1 MKRRD
6 LVVGLSAVGILA
18 GAVPGRA
25 QRPRRV
31 GYLSPEPPGA
41 AAGQTETALRQ
52 GLRDLGWIDGQNLT
66 IVIRQ
71 AETPE
76 RMVAAAAELARLDV
90 DLIVSAGSIATAAA
104 KAAMSTI
111 PVVFGSAPDPVRRG
125 FVESLARPGGNLTG
139 LAILDEIVPKLLE
152 IVPQARRAAYLYEPA
167 ITPEPLRSQLTT
179 ERESAARLLGMEYQ
193 ELPIR
198 AADDIPGAITRAAFD
213 GVDNLL
219 LETSGL
225 LLTQRHV
232 VAALA
237 AEQRIP
243 AVGRDRNFVPAGAL
257 LSYGE
262 SLPDLFRRAASFVD
276 KVLKGAKPSDLPV
289 EQPVRFEL
297 VVNIRIARRLGLAV
311 PTAILARAD
320 EVIE

>member
-104 KAAMSTI
+104 KAATSTI

-152 IVPQARRAAYLYEPA
+152 IVHRAAGAPRRLSLRAGNHARAAAQPAHHGARERGSPARDGVSGAADPRGRGHPGRDHACGLRRRRQPAAGDLRPAADAARRRRARRRAADCRRRRPRPQLRPLPELSCPMASRFRTCFDAPPA
-167 ITPEPLRSQLTT
+167 LSTRCSKGQ
-179 ERESAARLLGMEYQ
+179 S
-193 ELPIR
+193 R
-198 AADDIPGAITRAAFD
+198 AT
-213 GVDNLL
+213 
-219 LETSGL
+219 
-225 LLTQRHV
+225 
-232 VAALA
+232 
-237 AEQRIP
+237 
-243 AVGRDRNFVPAGAL
+243 
-257 LSYGE
+257 
-262 SLPDLFRRAASFVD
+262 
-276 KVLKGAKPSDLPV
+276 
-289 EQPVRFEL
+289 
-297 VVNIRIARRLGLAV
+297 
-311 PTAILARAD
+311 
-320 EVIE
+320 

>member
-41 AAGQTETALRQ
+41 AAGQPETALRQ
-52 GLRDLGWIDGQNLT
+52 GLQDLGWIDGQNLT
-66 IVIRQ
+66 IIIRQ

-76 RMVAAAAELARLDV
+76 RMAAAAAELARLEV

-104 KAAMSTI
+104 KAATTTI

-152 IVPQARRAAYLYEPA
+152 IVREIVPQARRPAYLRA
-167 ITPEPLRSQLTT
+167 GNH
-179 ERESAARLLGMEYQ
+179 A
-193 ELPIR
+193 R
-198 AADDIPGAITRAAFD
+198 AAAQPAHHGARERRSPARD
-213 GVDNLL
+213 GL
-219 LETSGL
+219 SG
-225 LLTQRHV
+225 
-232 VAALA
+232 A
-237 AEQRIP
+237 
-243 AVGRDRNFVPAGAL
+243 
-257 LSYGE
+257 
-262 SLPDLFRRAASFVD
+262 
-276 KVLKGAKPSDLPV
+276 
-289 EQPVRFEL
+289 
-297 VVNIRIARRLGLAV
+297 AV
-311 PTAILARAD
+311 PRRRRHSRCDHACGLRRR
-320 EVIE
+320 VHP

>member
-52 GLRDLGWIDGQNLT
+52 GLQDLGWIDGQNLT
-66 IVIRQ
+66 IIIRQ

-76 RMVAAAAELARLDV
+76 RMAAAELARLEV

-104 KAAMSTI
+104 KAATSTI

-152 IVPQARRAAYLYEPA
+152 IVREIVPQARRAAYLYEPA
-167 ITPEPLRSQLTT
+167 ITPEPLRSQLT
-179 ERESAARLLGMEYQ
+179 
-193 ELPIR
+193 
-198 AADDIPGAITRAAFD
+198 
-213 GVDNLL
+213 
-219 LETSGL
+219 
-225 LLTQRHV
+225 
-232 VAALA
+232 
-237 AEQRIP
+237 
-243 AVGRDRNFVPAGAL
+243 
-257 LSYGE
+257 
-262 SLPDLFRRAASFVD
+262 
-276 KVLKGAKPSDLPV
+276 
-289 EQPVRFEL
+289 
-297 VVNIRIARRLGLAV
+297 
-311 PTAILARAD
+311 
-320 EVIE
+320 

>member
-66 IVIRQ
+66 IIIRQ

-76 RMVAAAAELARLDV
+76 RMAAAAAELARLEV

-104 KAAMSTI
+104 KAATTTI

-139 LAILDEIVPKLLE
+139 LAILGEIVPKL
-152 IVPQARRAAYLYEPA
+152 RRAAYLYEPA

-179 ERESAARLLGMEYQ
+179 ERESAARLLGMDYQ

-198 AADDIPGAITRAAFD
+198 VADDIPGAITRAAFD

-243 AVGRDRNFVPAGAL
+243 AVARDRNFVPAEAL

-297 VVNIRIARRLGLAV
+297 VVNIRTARRLGLAV

>member
-52 GLRDLGWIDGQNLT
+52 GPRDLGWIDGQNLT

-90 DLIVSAGSIATAAA
+90 YLIVSAGSIATAAA
-104 KAAMSTI
+104 KAATSTI

-139 LAILDEIVPKLLE
+139 LAILDEIVPEAARDRPRDRAAGAPRRLSLRAGNRARAAAQPAHHGARE
-152 IVPQARRAAYLYEPA
+152 RGSPARDGVSGAADPRGRRHPGRDHACGLRRRRQPAAGDLRPAADAAPRRRRARRRAADSRRGPRPQLRPLPELSCPMASRFRTCFDAPPA
-167 ITPEPLRSQLTT
+167 LSTRCSKGQ
-179 ERESAARLLGMEYQ
+179 S
-193 ELPIR
+193 R
-198 AADDIPGAITRAAFD
+198 AT
-213 GVDNLL
+213 
-219 LETSGL
+219 
-225 LLTQRHV
+225 
-232 VAALA
+232 
-237 AEQRIP
+237 
-243 AVGRDRNFVPAGAL
+243 
-257 LSYGE
+257 
-262 SLPDLFRRAASFVD
+262 
-276 KVLKGAKPSDLPV
+276 
-289 EQPVRFEL
+289 
-297 VVNIRIARRLGLAV
+297 
-311 PTAILARAD
+311 
-320 EVIE
+320 

>member
-104 KAAMSTI
+104 KAATSTI

-198 AADDIPGAITRAAFD
+198 AADDIPG
-213 GVDNLL
+213 
-219 LETSGL
+219 
-225 LLTQRHV
+225 
-232 VAALA
+232 
-237 AEQRIP
+237 
-243 AVGRDRNFVPAGAL
+243 
-257 LSYGE
+257 
-262 SLPDLFRRAASFVD
+262 
-276 KVLKGAKPSDLPV
+276 
-289 EQPVRFEL
+289 
-297 VVNIRIARRLGLAV
+297 
-311 PTAILARAD
+311 
-320 EVIE
+320 

>member
-66 IVIRQ
+66 IIIRQ

-76 RMVAAAAELARLDV
+76 RMAAAAAELARLDV
-90 DLIVSAGSIATAAA
+90 DLIVSAGSVATAAA
-104 KAAMSTI
+104 KAATSTI

-152 IVPQARRAAYLYEPA
+152 IVREIVPQAPVAHRRRAAV
-167 ITPEPLRSQLTT
+167 LRVD
-179 ERESAARLLGMEYQ
+179 
-193 ELPIR
+193 ELPRPGRREGADGLGIR
-198 AADDIPGAITRAAFD
+198 
-213 GVDNLL
+213 
-219 LETSGL
+219 
-225 LLTQRHV
+225 
-232 VAALA
+232 LA
-237 AEQRIP
+237 E
-243 AVGRDRNFVPAGAL
+243 
-257 LSYGE
+257 E
-262 SLPDLFRRAASFVD
+262 
-276 KVLKGAKPSDLPV
+276 
-289 EQPVRFEL
+289 
-297 VVNIRIARRLGLAV
+297 
-311 PTAILARAD
+311 
-320 EVIE
+320 

>member
-104 KAAMSTI
+104 KAATSTI

-297 VVNIRIARRLGLAV
+297 V
-311 PTAILARAD
+311 
-320 EVIE
+320 